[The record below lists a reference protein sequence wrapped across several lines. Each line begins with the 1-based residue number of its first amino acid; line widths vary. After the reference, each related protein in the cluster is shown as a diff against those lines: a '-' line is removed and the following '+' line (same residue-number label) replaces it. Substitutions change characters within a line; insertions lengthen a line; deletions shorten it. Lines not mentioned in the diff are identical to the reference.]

1 MAVKPM
7 TLKPNIARAAIG
19 AAVAGA
25 MTLTATPAFARHRDD
40 DGIDA
45 GEVIA
50 GAVILGG
57 LAAILSSNGGK
68 DRYGDRDVRYDNGRY
83 DNGGYDNG
91 RYDND
96 RYGDRDG
103 RYGDNRYGN
112 DRGRYGNSRSAVNQ
126 CVTSVEQRSGR
137 YGRTDVTEI
146 RSIDRIRG
154 GYEVRGRVVVR
165 DGYRGNWGRGRGG
178 SYDQGRFSCTVRYG
192 RVDDIRL
199 SGLG

>member
-7 TLKPNIARAAIG
+7 TFTKAAVG

-40 DGIDA
+40 DRIDA

-57 LAAILSSNGGK
+57 LAAILSDNDGYRSRDRYDDRYRTD
-68 DRYGDRDVRYDNGRY
+68 DRYGDRYDDRYD
-83 DNGGYDNG
+83 
-91 RYDND
+91 D
-96 RYGDRDG
+96 RYGDARSHWG
-103 RYGDNRYGN
+103 Y

-126 CVTSVEQRSGR
+126 CVNVVEQRSGR

-165 DGYRGNWGRGRGG
+165 DGYHGRWGRDRGG
-178 SYDQGRFSCTVRYG
+178 YYDKGRFTCTVRYG
-192 RVDDIRL
+192 RVEDVRL

>member
-7 TLKPNIARAAIG
+7 TLKPTFARAAIG

-57 LAAILSSNGGK
+57 LAAILSSNDGGYRND
-68 DRYGDRDVRYDNGRY
+68 DRYGDRDGRYDNGRY
-83 DNGGYDNG
+83 DDGRDN
-91 RYDND
+91 DD

-103 RYGDNRYGN
+103 RYGDNRYGY

-126 CVTSVEQRSGR
+126 CVNSVEQRSGR

-165 DGYRGNWGRGRGG
+165 DGYHGNWGRGRGG
-178 SYDQGRFSCTVRYG
+178 SYDKGRFTCTVRYG

>member
-7 TLKPNIARAAIG
+7 TLTKSAIG

-25 MTLTATPAFARHRDD
+25 MTLTATPALARHRDD

-57 LAAILSSNGGK
+57 LAAILSDNNNNRYRDRGRYD
-68 DRYGDRDVRYDNGRY
+68 DRYGYRGDYRDDYRG
-83 DNGGYDNG
+83 
-91 RYDND
+91 D
-96 RYGDRDG
+96 RYGYDDG
-103 RYGDNRYGN
+103 RSHWGY

-126 CVTSVEQRSGR
+126 CVNSVEQRSGR
-137 YGRTDVTEI
+137 WGRTDVTEI

-165 DGYRGNWGRGRGG
+165 DGYQGRWGRGRGG
-178 SYDQGRFSCTVRYG
+178 YYDQGRFSCTVRYG
-192 RVDDIRL
+192 RIDDIRF